1 MSTKELRALFV
12 HGVGQ
17 QGPDF
22 AHDARRWLRR
32 ACSARGRPTFFLS
45 THWAPFADK
54 AQENYLKAVEAK
66 GSAGGLAQKLVIGT
80 LADALMYQSN
90 EELRGRIYDLMDR
103 QVMAF
108 EGKPFTVFAHS
119 LGCLVAT
126 DWLRLRPRLADVR
139 LVTLACNIGL
149 FNLGDGFK
157 PVPQLHGN
165 RWINLYA
172 KRDMLGFPLRVDPR
186 LNFVHDVRVRLGG
199 LFTGWTG
206 LVHTKYWG
214 DEKLWSE
221 TVPKLLAL

>member
-1 MSTKELRALFV
+1 MATKELRALFV

-17 QGPDF
+17 QESTF
-22 AHDARRWLRR
+22 ADDARRWLRQ
-32 ACSARGRPTFFLS
+32 ACGRRGRPSFFMS

-54 AQENYLKAVEAK
+54 AQENYLAAVEAR
-66 GSAGGLAQKLVIGT
+66 GSAGGLSQKLVIGT

-90 EELRGRIYDLMDR
+90 AELRGRIFDLMDR

-126 DWLRLRPRLADVR
+126 DWLRLRPQYSDVR

-149 FNLGDGFK
+149 FTLGEGFK

-165 RWINLYA
+165 RWVNCYA
-172 KRDMLGFPLRVDPR
+172 KRDALGFPLRTDPR
-186 LNFVHDVRVRLGG
+186 LNFVHDVRVKLGG
-199 LFTGWTG
+199 WFTGWTG
-206 LVHTKYWG
+206 LVHTKYWS
-214 DEKLWSE
+214 DERLWSE
-221 TVPKLLAL
+221 TIPKLLDL

>member
-1 MSTKELRALFV
+1 MAAKELRALFV

-17 QGPDF
+17 QRPDF
-22 AHDARRWLRR
+22 AHEARENLRR
-32 ACSARGRPTFFLS
+32 ACSARNVAAFFMS

-54 AQENYLKAVEAK
+54 AQANYLAAVEAK
-66 GSAGGLAQKLVIGT
+66 GSAGNLAQKLVVGT

-90 EELRGRIYDLMDR
+90 EPLRGRIYDLMDR

-119 LGCLVAT
+119 LGCLIAT
-126 DWLRLRPRLADVR
+126 DWLRLRPRHRNVR

-149 FNLGDGFK
+149 FTLGEGFRA
-157 PVPQLHGN
+157 VPALRGN
-165 RWINLYA
+165 RWINIYA

-186 LNFVHDVRVRLGG
+186 LNFVHDVRVSLGG
-199 LFTGWTG
+199 LFAGWTG

-214 DEKLWSE
+214 DSRLWSE